1 MDAKFISFLCIRYL
15 VTRVF
20 GTWTAMNAVLL
31 QTLTKENPMFRIA
44 AFSTTALT
52 LSLSAALA
60 APAVGLVGDKT
71 LVMFDTETLAVSGM
85 MDVTGVDSLLGM
97 DLRPSNNTLVGVTP
111 DMIIV
116 SIDPATGEATQMAT
130 MNTALPLS
138 DQPVI
143 VDFNPMA
150 DKLRFMTGTTN
161 HRVDVDTGAVTVD
174 GSLDW
179 EAGDMHVG
187 ETPAISAAAYI
198 NSYGKPES
206 TAMFDI
212 DSTIVAVIQQV
223 SPNDGTLG
231 AIGKLGI
238 DAPEANYAFDI
249 QTTDAM
255 ENTGWLVNGATLYS
269 VDLETGA
276 ATAVGMIEG
285 VDGMIRDI
293 TILPAT

>member
-1 MDAKFISFLCIRYL
+1 
-15 VTRVF
+15 
-20 GTWTAMNAVLL
+20 
-31 QTLTKENPMFRIA
+31 MFRIA

-52 LSLSAALA
+52 LSLSAAHA

-71 LVMFDTETLAVSGM
+71 LVMFDTETLGVSGT
-85 MDVTGVDSLLGM
+85 MDVTGVDSLLGF
-97 DLRPSNNTLVGVTP
+97 DLRPSDKTLVGVTP
-111 DMIIV
+111 DMVVV
-116 SIDPATGEATQMAT
+116 SIDPATGTATEMST
-130 MNTALPLS
+130 MDTELPVT

-179 EAGDMHVG
+179 QTGDMHVG
-187 ETPAISAAAYI
+187 ETPAIAAAAYI
-198 NSYGKPES
+198 NSYGKPDS

-238 DAPEANYAFDI
+238 AAPEANYAFDI
-249 QTTDAM
+249 QTTEAM
-255 ENTGWLVNGATLYS
+255 DNTGWLVNGTTLYT

-276 ATAVGMIEG
+276 AIEAGPIEG
-285 VDGMIRDI
+285 VDGTIRDMA
-293 TILPAT
+293 ILPAM

>member
-1 MDAKFISFLCIRYL
+1 ML
-15 VTRVF
+15 
-20 GTWTAMNAVLL
+20 
-31 QTLTKENPMFRIA
+31 RIA

-52 LSLSAALA
+52 LSLSAAFA

-71 LVMFDTETLAVSGM
+71 LVMFDTETRAVSGM
-85 MDVTGVDSLLGM
+85 MDVTGVDSLLGL

-111 DMIIV
+111 DMQIV
-116 SIDPATGEATQMAT
+116 SIDPATGAATEMSKMDT
-130 MNTALPLS
+130 PLPAS

-179 EAGDMHVG
+179 ETGDMHVG
-187 ETPAISAAAYI
+187 EMPAIAAAAYI

-231 AIGKLGI
+231 AIGKLGLEEPK
-238 DAPEANYAFDI
+238 AEYAFDI
-249 QTTDAM
+249 ETNAEM
-255 ENTGWLVNGATLYS
+255 ENMAWLVNGNMLYS
-269 VDLETGA
+269 VDLATGA
-276 ATAVGMIEG
+276 ATEAGMIDG
-285 VDGMIRDI
+285 IDGMIRDI
-293 TILPAT
+293 AILPTM

>member
-1 MDAKFISFLCIRYL
+1 
-15 VTRVF
+15 
-20 GTWTAMNAVLL
+20 
-31 QTLTKENPMFRIA
+31 MFRIA

-71 LVMFDTETLAVSGM
+71 LVMFDTETLEVSGT
-85 MDVTGVDSLLGM
+85 MDVSGVDSLLGL

-111 DMIIV
+111 DMVIV
-116 SIDPATGEATQMAT
+116 SIDPATGEATEMST
-130 MNTALPLS
+130 MDTALPVE

-161 HRVDVDTGAVTVD
+161 HRVDVDSGAVTVD

-179 EAGDMHVG
+179 QEGDMHVG
-187 ETPAISAAAYI
+187 ETPAIAAAAYI
-198 NSYGKPES
+198 NSYGKPDS

-212 DSTIVAVIQQV
+212 DSTIVALIQQV
-223 SPNDGTLG
+223 SPNDGTLA

-238 DAPEANYAFDI
+238 EGTDTTYAFDV
-249 QTTDAM
+249 QTNADM
-255 ENTGWLVNGATLYS
+255 ENMAWLVNGNTLYS
-269 VDLETGA
+269 VDLDSGA
-276 ATAVGMIEG
+276 ATETGMIEG
-285 VDGMIRDI
+285 VDGMIRDL
-293 TILPAT
+293 TILPAM

>member
-1 MDAKFISFLCIRYL
+1 
-15 VTRVF
+15 
-20 GTWTAMNAVLL
+20 
-31 QTLTKENPMFRIA
+31 MFRIA

-52 LSLSAALA
+52 LSLSAAYA
-60 APAVGLVGDKT
+60 APAVGLIGDKT
-71 LVMFDTETLAVSGM
+71 LVMFDTEALAVSGT
-85 MDVTGVDSLLGM
+85 MDVTGVDSLLGL
-97 DLRPSNNTLVGVTP
+97 DLRPSNNTLIGVTP
-111 DMIIV
+111 DMVIV
-116 SIDPATGEATQMAT
+116 SIDPATGEATEMAT
-130 MNTALPLS
+130 MDTELPVA

-179 EAGDMHVG
+179 QEGDMHVG
-187 ETPAISAAAYI
+187 ETPAIVAAAYI
-198 NSYGKPES
+198 NSFGKPES

-238 DAPEANYAFDI
+238 EAPEANYAFDI

-269 VDLETGA
+269 VDLETGV
-276 ATAVGMIEG
+276 ATVSGMIEG
-285 VDGMIRDI
+285 VDGPIRDI
-293 TILPAT
+293 TVLPAM

>member
-1 MDAKFISFLCIRYL
+1 ML
-15 VTRVF
+15 
-20 GTWTAMNAVLL
+20 
-31 QTLTKENPMFRIA
+31 RIA
-44 AFSTTALT
+44 AISTTALT
-52 LSLSAALA
+52 LSLSAAIA
-60 APAVGLVGDKT
+60 APAVGLVGEKT
-71 LVMFDTETLAVSGM
+71 LVMFDTETLAVSGS
-85 MDVTGVDSLLGM
+85 MDVIGVDSLLGF
-97 DLRPSNNTLVGVTP
+97 DLRPSNNTLVAVTP
-111 DMIIV
+111 DMAIV
-116 SIDPATGEATQMAT
+116 SIDTATGEATEMSKMDT
-130 MNTALPLS
+130 VLPVG
-138 DQPVI
+138 DMPVV

-179 EAGDMHVG
+179 QEGDMHVG
-187 ETPAISAAAYI
+187 ETPAIAAAAYI

-212 DSTIVAVIQQV
+212 DTTIVAVIQQV

-249 QTTDAM
+249 QTTEGM
-255 ENTGWLVNGATLYS
+255 ENMAWLVNGTTLYS
-269 VDLETGA
+269 VYLETGK
-276 ATAVGMIEG
+276 ATEAGMIEG

-293 TILPAT
+293 AILPAM

>member
-1 MDAKFISFLCIRYL
+1 
-15 VTRVF
+15 
-20 GTWTAMNAVLL
+20 
-31 QTLTKENPMFRIA
+31 MFRIA

-71 LVMFDTETLAVSGM
+71 LVMFDTETLEVSGT
-85 MDVTGVDSLLGM
+85 MDVSGVDSLLGL

-111 DMIIV
+111 DMVIV
-116 SIDPATGEATQMAT
+116 SIDPATGEATEMST
-130 MNTALPLS
+130 MDTALPVE

-161 HRVDVDTGAVTVD
+161 HRVDVDSGAVTVD

-179 EAGDMHVG
+179 QEGDMHVG
-187 ETPAISAAAYI
+187 ETPAIAAAAYI
-198 NSYGKPES
+198 NSYGKPDS

-212 DSTIVAVIQQV
+212 DSTIVALIQQV
-223 SPNDGTLG
+223 SPNDGTLA

-238 DAPEANYAFDI
+238 EGTDTTYAFDV
-249 QTTDAM
+249 QTNADM
-255 ENTGWLVNGATLYS
+255 ENMAWLVNGNTLYS
-269 VDLETGA
+269 VDLESGA
-276 ATAVGMIEG
+276 ATETGMIEG
-285 VDGMIRDI
+285 VDGMIRDL
-293 TILPAT
+293 TILPAM

>member
-1 MDAKFISFLCIRYL
+1 ML
-15 VTRVF
+15 
-20 GTWTAMNAVLL
+20 
-31 QTLTKENPMFRIA
+31 RIA
-44 AFSTTALT
+44 AYTTTALT
-52 LSLSAALA
+52 MTLSAAAA

-71 LVMFDTETLAVSGM
+71 LVMFDTETLAVSGT
-85 MDVTGVDSLLGM
+85 MDVTGVDSLLGL
-97 DLRPSNNTLVGVTP
+97 DLRPSNKTLVGVTP
-111 DMIIV
+111 DMQIV
-116 SIDPATGEATQMAT
+116 SIDLATGAATEMSVMDT
-130 MNTALPLS
+130 PLPVA

-161 HRVDVDTGAVTVD
+161 HRVDVDSGAVTVD

-179 EAGDMHVG
+179 QEGDMHVG
-187 ETPAISAAAYI
+187 EMPAIAAAAYI
-198 NSYGKPES
+198 NSYGKPGK

-238 DAPEANYAFDI
+238 DAPKAAYAFDI
-249 QTTDAM
+249 QTTAEM
-255 ENTGWLVNGATLYS
+255 ENMAWLVNGNTLYS
-269 VDLETGA
+269 VDLKSGA
-276 ATAVGMIEG
+276 ATQTGMIEG

-293 TILPAT
+293 AILPAM

>member
-1 MDAKFISFLCIRYL
+1 ML
-15 VTRVF
+15 
-20 GTWTAMNAVLL
+20 
-31 QTLTKENPMFRIA
+31 RIA

-52 LSLSAALA
+52 LSLSAAVA
-60 APAVGLVGDKT
+60 APAVGLVGEKT
-71 LVMFDTETLAVSGM
+71 LVMFDTETLAVSGT
-85 MDVTGVDSLLGM
+85 MDVTGVDSLLGL

-111 DMIIV
+111 DMQIV
-116 SIDPATGEATQMAT
+116 SIDPASGEATEMSMMDT
-130 MNTALPLS
+130 PLPVE

-161 HRVDVDTGAVTVD
+161 HRVDVDSGAVTVD

-179 EAGDMHVG
+179 ETGDMHVG
-187 ETPAISAAAYI
+187 ETPAIAAAAYI
-198 NSYGKPES
+198 NSYGKPDS

-238 DAPEANYAFDI
+238 DAPEAAYAFDI
-249 QTTDAM
+249 QTTAEM
-255 ENTGWLVNGATLYS
+255 ENMAWLVNGNTLYS

-276 ATAVGMIEG
+276 ATETGMIEG

-293 TILPAT
+293 TILPAM

>member
-1 MDAKFISFLCIRYL
+1 M
-15 VTRVF
+15 
-20 GTWTAMNAVLL
+20 
-31 QTLTKENPMFRIA
+31 Q
-44 AFSTTALT
+44 
-52 LSLSAALA
+52 
-60 APAVGLVGDKT
+60 
-71 LVMFDTETLAVSGM
+71 
-85 MDVTGVDSLLGM
+85 
-97 DLRPSNNTLVGVTP
+97 
-111 DMIIV
+111 IV
-116 SIDPATGEATQMAT
+116 SIDPASGEATEMSMMDT
-130 MNTALPLS
+130 PLPVE

-179 EAGDMHVG
+179 ETGDMHVG
-187 ETPAISAAAYI
+187 ETPALAAAAYI
-198 NSYGKPES
+198 NCYGKPDS

-238 DAPEANYAFDI
+238 DAPEAAYAFDI
-249 QTTDAM
+249 QTTAEM
-255 ENTGWLVNGATLYS
+255 ENMAWLVNGNTLYS

-276 ATAVGMIEG
+276 ATETGMIEG

-293 TILPAT
+293 TILPAM